1 MGYARAGPFFGS
13 ARAHPSIVAA
23 GIQRKSVA
31 LTFDDGPS
39 EGTTELLEILER
51 YRARATFFV
60 CGRNVERLP
69 AVARAVAGA
78 GHEIG
83 NHSYSHAA
91 LYLRSGGFICR
102 ELSAAQA
109 VISEATGTAPRL
121 FRAPFGAR
129 WFGLAEAQRRL
140 RLLGVMWTVLGRD
153 WKLAAGR
160 IAGRVLAGAENGAI
174 VCLHDGRRL
183 EVKPDIGATLEAVSR
198 IVPVLQSQGF
208 TFETVSQ
215 LLCPTN

>member
-1 MGYARAGPFFGS
+1 M
-13 ARAHPSIVAA
+13 
-23 GIQRKSVA
+23 
-31 LTFDDGPS
+31 
-39 EGTTELLEILER
+39 
-51 YRARATFFV
+51 
-60 CGRNVERLP
+60 
-69 AVARAVAGA
+69 ARAVAGA

-83 NHSYSHAA
+83 NHSYSHPA
-91 LYLRSGGFICR
+91 LYLRSRAFICG
-102 ELSAAQA
+102 ELSAAQSI
-109 VISEATGTAPRL
+109 ISETTGAAPRL

-174 VCLHDGRRL
+174 ICLHDGRML